1 VPPDDLSDD
10 ALIERAR
17 DGQAWAF
24 RRLVERYEGR
34 VAATVVGMLGPGGE
48 ADDVGQETFIR
59 FYEALDQYRGE
70 AQLGTYLTRI
80 AINQSLKALQRR
92 KRWTDRFWS
101 RDEAPDGARAR
112 EPSVDGEDAITS
124 SERSALVHRA
134 LGQLSDDHRA
144 VAVLRLLDGYS
155 TRETA
160 EILDIPE
167 GTVMSR
173 LYRASSHLETL
184 LAPYIAPDAI
194 ASNPDTSSANTSSA
208 NTSSADAASPENAPT
223 KDAPTKDAPTKNT
236 ASDI

>member
-1 VPPDDLSDD
+1 LLLPVPSDDLSDD

-24 RRLVERYEGR
+24 RRLVERYEDR

-101 RDEAPDGARAR
+101 RDEAPNAALAH

-134 LGQLSDDHRA
+134 LGHLSDDHRA

-160 EILDIPE
+160 DILDIPE

-184 LAPYIAPDAI
+184 LAPYIAPDS
-194 ASNPDTSSANTSSA
+194 SN
-208 NTSSADAASPENAPT
+208 AASPENV
-223 KDAPTKDAPTKNT
+223 PTKNVPT
-236 ASDI
+236 KSASAKNAASDG

>member
-194 ASNPDTSSANTSSA
+194 ASNPDTSSADT
-208 NTSSADAASPENAPT
+208 
-223 KDAPTKDAPTKNT
+223 APTKDAPTKNT